1 MGLKIGLT
9 IWSLHMNQTVE
20 PFRDAAV
27 KVGVEVH
34 QLASVDE
41 AAAYIAAHLNGTLLY
56 SGCPSLERAG
66 LKAALQAAGVDYAD
80 HEFRKVAAA
89 AAGGVTGANFGIAAT
104 GTVVVESTDEA
115 IRLATTL
122 PDKHFVL
129 LDPTKILDNADAAVP
144 LMRRFHEQLPQAY
157 LAYLTGPSRT
167 ADIERVLTIGVHGP
181 AELHVLLLEGL
192 SGDPLER

>member
-1 MGLKIGLT
+1 M
-9 IWSLHMNQTVE
+9 SQNVE
-20 PFRDAAV
+20 QFRDAAA
-27 KVGVEVH
+27 KVGAEVH

-41 AAAYIAAHLNGTLLY
+41 AAAYLAARLNGTLLY

-66 LKAALQAAGVDYAD
+66 FKAALRSAGVDFAVQG
-80 HEFRKVAAA
+80 FRQEATT

-104 GTVVVESTDEA
+104 GTVVLESTDEA

-129 LDPTKILDNADAAVP
+129 LDPAKILENADAAVP
-144 LMRRFHEQLPQAY
+144 LMRSFHQQLPQAY

>member
-1 MGLKIGLT
+1 
-9 IWSLHMNQTVE
+9 MNQNVDQ
-20 PFRDAAV
+20 FRDAAV
-27 KVGVEVH
+27 KVGAEVH
-34 QLASVDE
+34 QLESVDE
-41 AAAYIAAHLNGTLLY
+41 AAAYLAARLNGTLLY

-66 LKAALQAAGVDYAD
+66 LKAALQSTGVDCVD
-80 HEFRKVAAA
+80 QGFRQAAPA

-104 GTVVVESTDEA
+104 GTIVLESTDEA

-129 LDPTKILDNADAAVP
+129 LDPAKILESADAAVP

-181 AELHVLLLEGL
+181 VELHILLLEGL